1 VEAVITGELLTI
13 TQVARDLGVSRPTV
27 ASLIARGELKGYRSA
42 IDRRARFVRADDL
55 EKLKARAIVALKR
68 PPAGCRSIG
77 KRPRGSACKP
87 TLGRFAGVC
96 SGFYITTDTRKCCT

>member
-1 VEAVITGELLTI
+1 MTISRKIGKTRRARVGSDQPILGGSAVQALITGELLTI

-55 EKLKARAIVALKR
+55 EKLKARAFVALNDGEDSR
-68 PPAGCRSIG
+68 RQGAAVS
-77 KRPRGSACKP
+77 
-87 TLGRFAGVC
+87 
-96 SGFYITTDTRKCCT
+96 

>member
-1 VEAVITGELLTI
+1 VEAVIPGELLTI

-55 EKLKARAIVALKR
+55 EKLKARALVALNS
-68 PPAGCRSIG
+68 GED
-77 KRPRGSACKP
+77 
-87 TLGRFAGVC
+87 GRRRVRTAA
-96 SGFYITTDTRKCCT
+96 